1 MKHTKYLSSIMLGAI
16 LAFGGAGAY
25 AAGTADMQVS
35 AKFVPKSVCSAT
47 IQAIDFQGFGKEE
60 IDVNGH
66 VKTKDQALTVS
77 CSEDTVF
84 WVKVDDQNPDD
95 VTGNIGSAKMEDLF
109 GMHDDSGSG
118 NAVKAA
124 YTIKLNQQDS
134 DVSSI
139 SQFRIMKEGGAWEFK
154 DNNAAIS
161 NGSQFAYRYI
171 GEGAYL
177 APSKPKNTAVYGIQ
191 ADLYVDRDSVASA
204 TTDVDLTGGA
214 TFTVMYP

>member
-35 AKFVPKSVCSAT
+35 AKFVPKSICSAT

-84 WVKVDDQNPDD
+84 SVKVNDQNPGD
-95 VTGNIGSAKMEDLF
+95 VTGGIGSAQMEDLF
-109 GMHDDSGSG
+109 GMHDGSGSG

-124 YTIKLNQQDS
+124 YTIKLSQQDS
-134 DVSSI
+134 GAD
-139 SQFRIMKEGGAWEFK
+139 QNMPFRIMKEGGMWNFK
-154 DNNAAIS
+154 KNNTAVS
-161 NGSQFAYRYI
+161 NGSQFAYKYSGDINAGPAR
-171 GEGAYL
+171 
-177 APSKPKNTAVYGIQ
+177 PKRTAVYGIQ

>member
-35 AKFVPKSVCSAT
+35 AKFVPKSICSAT

-84 WVKVDDQNPDD
+84 SVKVNDQNPGD
-95 VTGNIGSAKMEDLF
+95 VTGGIGSAQMEDLF
-109 GMHDDSGSG
+109 GMHDGSGSG

-134 DVSSI
+134 DANPAAY
-139 SQFRIMKEGGAWEFK
+139 FRVMKEGGAWEFK
-154 DNNAAIS
+154 GDNAAVA
-161 NGSQFAYRYI
+161 NGSQFAYQYM
-171 GEGAYL
+171 GEGSYL
-177 APSKPKNTAVYGIQ
+177 APNKPKNTAVYGIQ